1 MKRWKQGYKSRD
13 LLRGTEYRKQVPKEF
28 ILFSQDMQNHW
39 STNNLESGLYMGFWI
54 CRSRKVYVSGGVSGQ
69 FNLSQEFHRSKCK
82 WKWRFIKRN
91 ELKSWDDQVQAWG
104 YNRVSWV
111 CAQPWLKIWDP
122 MNCSVPGS
130 SVHVICQARI
140 QAYCHFFLE

>member
-1 MKRWKQGYKSRD
+1 MKRWKQGYKAGN
-13 LLRGTEYRKQVPKEF
+13 LLRGPEYRNQGPKEF

-39 STNNLESGLYMGFWI
+39 STM
-54 CRSRKVYVSGGVSGQ
+54 SRKVYVSGGVSGQ
-69 FNLSQEFHRSKCK
+69 FSLSKKFHRSKGK

-91 ELKSWDDQVQAWG
+91 ELKCWDDQVQARG

-122 MNCSVPGS
+122 MNYSVPGS